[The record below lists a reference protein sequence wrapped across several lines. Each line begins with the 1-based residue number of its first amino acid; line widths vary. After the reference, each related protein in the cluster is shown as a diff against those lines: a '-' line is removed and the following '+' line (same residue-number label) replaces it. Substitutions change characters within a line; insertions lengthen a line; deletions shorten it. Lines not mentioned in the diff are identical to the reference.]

1 MDGRLKSHAVMF
13 ISDIFMSDLLIII
26 LILAYGILHILLI
39 SPVFEKIKLFVI
51 TGKLTKTHRNWL
63 KNEENKNIEIK
74 GYPEDWNYRRN
85 EIFFRYKGICQN
97 CGIKLRKFHI
107 HHILPLSQSGN
118 NDLSN
123 LTLLC
128 EECHS
133 KAHGGRDFSEK
144 FTHSETAIS
153 KRLSTLQ
160 YAIEQGKSVE
170 FDYRKSNERK
180 YKRRTFKPMELIN
193 ISHVHDNGQTLCVQG
208 FCELNQANRTFAIK
222 RMRELKI
229 ILSITL

>member
-1 MDGRLKSHAVMF
+1 
-13 ISDIFMSDLLIII
+13 MSDLLIII
-26 LILAYGILHILLI
+26 SILAYGILHILLI
-39 SPVFEKIKLFVI
+39 SPIFEKIKLLVI
-51 TGKLTKTHRNWL
+51 TGKLTKAHKNWL

-85 EIFFRYKGICQN
+85 EIFFRYKGICQD

-107 HHILPLSQSGN
+107 HHILQLSQGGN

-133 KAHGGRDFSEK
+133 KAHGGIDFSER
-144 FTHSETAIS
+144 FIRSETTFS
-153 KRLSTLQ
+153 KKLSTLQ
-160 YAIEQGKSVE
+160 YAIEQGKRVE
-170 FDYRKSNERK
+170 FAYRKPNERK
-180 YKRRTFKPMELIN
+180 YEKRTLKPLKLIN
-193 ISHVHDNGQTLCVQG
+193 ISHIHDNGQTSCVQG
-208 FCELNQANRTFAIK
+208 FCKLNQANRTFAIN

-229 ILSITL
+229 I